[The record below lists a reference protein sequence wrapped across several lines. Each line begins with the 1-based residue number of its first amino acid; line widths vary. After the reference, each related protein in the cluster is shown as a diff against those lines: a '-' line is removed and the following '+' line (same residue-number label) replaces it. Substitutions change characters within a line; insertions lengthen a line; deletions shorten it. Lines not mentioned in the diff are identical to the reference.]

1 ARREHGLRPL
11 TSSRVERETGDKRRA
26 SPLVEG
32 SLLLTVFF
40 FGTNFTAV
48 KLVVESVP
56 PILFAAT
63 RFTLAGLLL
72 LPLALFLGSEGRLS
86 RKDLLPMLGLGFVGV
101 TLTQSVFTVGVGL
114 TTAANTALVYS
125 TAPVWGMLLAFALG
139 WERPRVSGVLGVGL
153 CLLGVGA
160 IVYGSLDVAG
170 TSLVGDALILAAAVF
185 WGSYTVLTL
194 SFLRRYSA
202 VAVAAY
208 AMTLGGLAAF
218 PLAALDPSPLNLAAL
233 DGLTWGAAAY
243 SALCS
248 SAFGFAAWGWGV
260 SHVGANRVL
269 VYQYLVTLT
278 GVSTGILLLGESF
291 GAGQLVGAAV
301 ILAGVY
307 LARSR

>member
-1 ARREHGLRPL
+1 VTPE
-11 TSSRVERETGDKRRA
+11 KRRG
-26 SPLVEG
+26 SPLVEV

-48 KLVVESVP
+48 KLVVQSVP

-72 LPLALFLGSEGRLS
+72 LPLALLSGPEGRLS
-86 RKDLLPMLGLGFVGV
+86 RRDLLPMLGLGLVGV

-125 TAPVWGMLLAFALG
+125 TAPVWGMLLGFALG
-139 WERPRVSGVLGVGL
+139 WERPRASGVLGIGL
-153 CLLGVGA
+153 CLGGVGA
-160 IVYGSLDVAG
+160 IVYGSLDFAG
-170 TSLVGDALILAAAVF
+170 TSLLGDALILVAAVF

-194 SFLRRYSA
+194 SLLRRYSA
-202 VAVAAY
+202 LAVATY
-208 AMTLGGLAAF
+208 AMILGGLAAF
-218 PLAALDPSPLNLAAL
+218 PLAALDQSSLDLAAL
-233 DGLTWGAAAY
+233 DGLTWAAAAY

-269 VYQYLVTLT
+269 IYQYLVTLT
-278 GVSTGILLLGESF
+278 GVSTGILLLGEDF
-291 GAGQLVGAAV
+291 GVGQLVGAVV

-307 LARSR
+307 LARRR

>member
-1 ARREHGLRPL
+1 MTPE
-11 TSSRVERETGDKRRA
+11 KRRA
-26 SPLVEG
+26 SPLVEV

-72 LPLALFLGSEGRLS
+72 LPLALLSGPEGRLS
-86 RKDLLPMLGLGFVGV
+86 RRDLLPMLGLGFVGV

-160 IVYGSLDVAG
+160 IVYGSLDFAG

-301 ILAGVY
+301 ILAGIY

>member
-1 ARREHGLRPL
+1 VAPE
-11 TSSRVERETGDKRRA
+11 KRRA
-26 SPLVEG
+26 SVLVEG

-48 KLVVESVP
+48 KYVVESVP
-56 PILFAAT
+56 PILFAAS

-72 LPLALFLGSEGRLS
+72 LPVALLSGPQGRLA
-86 RKDLLPMLGLGFVGV
+86 RRDLLPMIGLGVVGV
-101 TLTQSVFTVGVGL
+101 TVTQSVFTIGVSL

-125 TAPVWGMLLAFALG
+125 TSPVWGMLLGFVLG
-139 WERPRVSGVLGVGL
+139 WERPRASGILGVGL
-153 CLLGVGA
+153 CLVGVGA
-160 IVYGSLDVAG
+160 IVYGGLDFAG
-170 TSLVGDALILAAAVF
+170 TSLAGDALILAAAVC

-194 SFLRRYSA
+194 SLLRRYSA
-202 VAVAAY
+202 IAVAAY
-208 AMTLGGLAAF
+208 AMTFGGLAAF
-218 PLAALDPSPLNLAAL
+218 PLAALDLDVDLGSLDGPVWLAAL
-233 DGLTWGAAAY
+233 Y

-278 GVSTGILLLGESF
+278 GVSTGILLLGEDF
-291 GAGQLVGAAV
+291 GPGQLVGAAI

>member
-1 ARREHGLRPL
+1 M
-11 TSSRVERETGDKRRA
+11 ERTAGDKRRA

-72 LPLALFLGSEGRLS
+72 LPLALFFGSEGRLS
-86 RKDLLPMLGLGFVGV
+86 RQDLLPMLGLGFVGV

-139 WERPRVSGVLGVGL
+139 WERPRASGVLGIGL

-160 IVYGSLDVAG
+160 IVYGSLDFAG
-170 TSLVGDALILAAAVF
+170 TSLMGDALILAAAVF

-218 PLAALDPSPLNLAAL
+218 PLAAIDPSPLNLAAL

-301 ILAGVY
+301 ILVGVY

>member
-1 ARREHGLRPL
+1 MKSE
-11 TSSRVERETGDKRRA
+11 KRRA
-26 SPLVEG
+26 SPLVEA

-72 LPLALFLGSEGRLS
+72 LPLALLSGPESRLS
-86 RKDLLPMLGLGFVGV
+86 RQDLLPMLGLGLVGV

-125 TAPVWGMLLAFALG
+125 TSPVWGMLLAFALG
-139 WERPRVSGVLGVGL
+139 WERPRVSGVLGIGL

-160 IVYGSLDVAG
+160 IVYGSLDFAG
-170 TSLVGDALILAAAVF
+170 TSLVGDALILAAAVC
-185 WGSYTVLTL
+185 WGSYTVLTI

-202 VAVAAY
+202 LAVAAY

-218 PLAALDPSPLNLAAL
+218 PLAALDPSPLNLAEL
-233 DGLTWGAAAY
+233 DGITWAAAAY

-278 GVSTGILLLGESF
+278 GVSTGILLLGEDF
-291 GAGQLVGAAV
+291 GAGQLIGAAV

>member
-1 ARREHGLRPL
+1 VTKGR
-11 TSSRVERETGDKRRA
+11 RRA
-26 SPLVEG
+26 SPLVEA
-32 SLLLTVFF
+32 SLLLTVSF

-72 LPLALFLGSEGRLS
+72 LPLALLSGEQGRLS
-86 RKDLLPMLGLGFVGV
+86 RRDLLPMLGLGLVGV
-101 TLTQSVFTVGVGL
+101 TLTQSVFTLGVGL

-139 WERPRVSGVLGVGL
+139 WERPRISGVLGIVL
-153 CLLGVGA
+153 CLAGVGA
-160 IVYGSLDVAG
+160 IVYGSLDFAG
-170 TSLVGDALILAAAVF
+170 TSLVGDALILVAAVC

-202 VAVAAY
+202 LAVAAY
-208 AMTLGGLAAF
+208 AMTFGGLAAF
-218 PLAALDPSPLNLAAL
+218 PLEALDPASLDLTAL

-269 VYQYLVTLT
+269 VYQYLVTLI
-278 GVSTGILLLGESF
+278 GVSTGVLLLGEDF
-291 GAGQLVGAAV
+291 GAGQLIGAAV

>member
-1 ARREHGLRPL
+1 MTKE
-11 TSSRVERETGDKRRA
+11 KRRA
-26 SPLVEG
+26 SPLVEA

-72 LPLALFLGSEGRLS
+72 LPLALLSGPESRLS
-86 RKDLLPMLGLGFVGV
+86 RQDLLPMFGLGLVGV

-139 WERPRVSGVLGVGL
+139 WERPRISGVVGIGL
-153 CLLGVGA
+153 CLVGVGA
-160 IVYGSLDVAG
+160 IVYGSLDFAG
-170 TSLVGDALILAAAVF
+170 TSLLGDALILVAAIS

-202 VAVAAY
+202 LAVAAY
-208 AMTLGGLAAF
+208 AMTFGGLAAF
-218 PLAALDPSPLNLAAL
+218 PLEALDPASLDLAAL

-278 GVSTGILLLGESF
+278 GVSTGVLLLGEDF
-291 GAGQLVGAAV
+291 GAGQLLGAAV

>member
-1 ARREHGLRPL
+1 MTPE
-11 TSSRVERETGDKRRA
+11 KRRA
-26 SPLVEG
+26 SPLVEA

-72 LPLALFLGSEGRLS
+72 LPLALLSGPEGRLS
-86 RKDLLPMLGLGFVGV
+86 RRDFLPMLGLGLVGV

-125 TAPVWGMLLAFALG
+125 TAPVWGMVLGFALG
-139 WERPRVSGVLGVGL
+139 WEHPRASGVLGIGL
-153 CLLGVGA
+153 CLVGVGA
-160 IVYGSLDVAG
+160 IVYGSLDFAG
-170 TSLVGDALILAAAVF
+170 TSLAGDALILAAAVC

-194 SFLRRYSA
+194 SFLGRYSA
-202 VAVAAY
+202 LAVAAY
-208 AMTLGGLAAF
+208 AMAFGGVAAF
-218 PLAALDPSPLNLAAL
+218 PLAALDPSSLDLAAL
-233 DGLTWGAAAY
+233 DGLTWAAAVY

-269 VYQYLVTLT
+269 VYQYLVTVT
-278 GVSTGILLLGESF
+278 GVSTGILLLGEGF
-291 GAGQLVGAAV
+291 GVGQLVGTVV

-307 LARSR
+307 LVRSK

>member
-1 ARREHGLRPL
+1 V
-11 TSSRVERETGDKRRA
+11 TSQKRSTSA
-26 SPLVEG
+26 LVEG

-48 KLVVESVP
+48 KLVVDSVP

-72 LPLALFLGSEGRLS
+72 LPIALLSGPEGRLS
-86 RKDLLPMLGLGFVGV
+86 RRDLLPMLGLGIVGV
-101 TLTQSVFTVGVGL
+101 TVTQSLFTMGVGL

-125 TAPVWGMLLAFALG
+125 TAPVWGMLLGLALG
-139 WERPRVSGVLGVGL
+139 WERPRVSGIFGIGL
-153 CLLGVGA
+153 CLVGIGA
-160 IVYGSLDVAG
+160 IVYGSLDFAG
-170 TSLVGDALILAAAVF
+170 TSLVGDALILVAAVC

-202 VAVAAY
+202 LAVAAY

-218 PLAALDPSPLNLAAL
+218 PLEALDPASLDLAAL
-233 DGLTWGAAAY
+233 DSLTWAAAAY

-248 SAFGFAAWGWGV
+248 SAFGFAAWSWGV
-260 SHVGANRVL
+260 SRVGANRVL

-278 GVSTGILLLGESF
+278 GVSTGILLLGEDF
-291 GAGQLVGAAV
+291 GIGQLVGAAV

-307 LARSR
+307 LARSK

>member
-1 ARREHGLRPL
+1 
-11 TSSRVERETGDKRRA
+11 VERTASDKRRA

-72 LPLALFLGSEGRLS
+72 LPLALFFGSEERLS
-86 RKDLLPMLGLGFVGV
+86 RQDLLPMLGLGFVGV

-139 WERPRVSGVLGVGL
+139 WERPRVSGVLGIGL

-160 IVYGSLDVAG
+160 IVYGSLDFAG

-185 WGSYTVLTL
+185 WGSYTVLTV

>member
-1 ARREHGLRPL
+1 VKPE
-11 TSSRVERETGDKRRA
+11 KRRA
-26 SPLVEG
+26 SPLVEV

-56 PILFAAT
+56 PVLFAAT

-72 LPLALFLGSEGRLS
+72 LPLALLSGPEGRLS
-86 RKDLLPMLGLGFVGV
+86 RRDLLPMLGLGLVGV
-101 TLTQSVFTVGVGL
+101 TLTQTVFTIGVGL

-125 TAPVWGMLLAFALG
+125 TAPVWGMVLGFALG
-139 WERPRVSGVLGVGL
+139 WERPRTSGVLGIGL
-153 CLLGVGA
+153 CLVGVGA
-160 IVYGSLDVAG
+160 IVYGSLDFAG
-170 TSLVGDALILAAAVF
+170 TSLLGDALILGAAIC

-202 VAVAAY
+202 LAVAAY

-233 DGLTWGAAAY
+233 DGLTWGAAVY

-248 SAFGFAAWGWGV
+248 SAFGFAAWSWGV
-260 SHVGANRVL
+260 SRVGANRVL

-278 GVSTGILLLGESF
+278 GVSTGILLLGEGF
-291 GAGQLVGAAV
+291 GVGQLVGAAV

-307 LARSR
+307 LARSK

>member
-1 ARREHGLRPL
+1 V
-11 TSSRVERETGDKRRA
+11 TKERRRA
-26 SPLVEG
+26 SPLVEA

-72 LPLALFLGSEGRLS
+72 LPLALLSGEGRLS
-86 RKDLLPMLGLGFVGV
+86 RRDLLPMLGLGLVGV

-139 WERPRVSGVLGVGL
+139 WERPRISGVLGIAL
-153 CLLGVGA
+153 CLAGVGA
-160 IVYGSLDVAG
+160 IVYGSLDFAG
-170 TSLVGDALILAAAVF
+170 TSLVGDALILVAAVS

-202 VAVAAY
+202 LAVAAY
-208 AMTLGGLAAF
+208 AMTFGGLAAF
-218 PLAALDPSPLNLAAL
+218 PLEALDPASLDLAAL

-278 GVSTGILLLGESF
+278 GVSTGVLLLGEDF
-291 GAGQLVGAAV
+291 GAGQLIGAAV

>member
-1 ARREHGLRPL
+1 
-11 TSSRVERETGDKRRA
+11 VERETGDKRRA

-72 LPLALFLGSEGRLS
+72 LPLALFFGSEGRLS

-139 WERPRVSGVLGVGL
+139 WERPRVSGVL
-153 CLLGVGA
+153 
-160 IVYGSLDVAG
+160 AG

-301 ILAGVY
+301 ILAGIY

>member
-1 ARREHGLRPL
+1 VTPE
-11 TSSRVERETGDKRRA
+11 KRRA
-26 SPLVEG
+26 SPLVEV

-72 LPLALFLGSEGRLS
+72 LPLALLSGPEGRLS
-86 RKDLLPMLGLGFVGV
+86 RRDLLPMLGLGLVGV
-101 TLTQSVFTVGVGL
+101 TLTQSVFTLGVGL

-125 TAPVWGMLLAFALG
+125 TAPVWGMVLGFALG
-139 WERPRVSGVLGVGL
+139 WEQPRASGVLGIGL
-153 CLLGVGA
+153 CLGGVGA
-160 IVYGSLDVAG
+160 IVYGSLDFAG
-170 TSLVGDALILAAAVF
+170 TSLHGDVLILAAAVF

-202 VAVAAY
+202 LAVAAY

-218 PLAALDPSPLNLAAL
+218 PLAALDQSSLDFAAL
-233 DGLTWGAAAY
+233 DGLTWAAAAY

-269 VYQYLVTLT
+269 IYQYLVTLT
-278 GVSTGILLLGESF
+278 GVSTGILLLGEDF
-291 GAGQLVGAAV
+291 GVGQLVGAVV

-307 LARSR
+307 LARRR

>member
-1 ARREHGLRPL
+1 MARKKG
-11 TSSRVERETGDKRRA
+11 RA
-26 SPLVEG
+26 SPLVEV

-72 LPLALFLGSEGRLS
+72 LPLALLSGPGGRLA
-86 RKDLLPMLGLGFVGV
+86 RRDILPMLGLGIVGV
-101 TLTQSVFTVGVGL
+101 TMTQTVFTIGVSL

-125 TAPVWGMLLAFALG
+125 TSPVWGMLLGFAFG
-139 WERPRVSGVLGVGL
+139 WERPRASGVLGIGL
-153 CLLGVGA
+153 CLAGVGA
-160 IVYGSLDVAG
+160 IVYGGLEFAG
-170 TSLVGDALILAAAVF
+170 TSLIGDALILAAAVC

-194 SFLRRYSA
+194 SFLRRYSPLT
-202 VAVAAY
+202 VAAY
-208 AMTLGGLAAF
+208 AMTFGGLAAF
-218 PLAALDPSPLNLAAL
+218 PLAAFDPHGFDFTAL
-233 DGLTWGAAAY
+233 DGVTWAAAVY

-260 SHVGANRVL
+260 SHIGANRVL
-269 VYQYLVTLT
+269 IYQYLITIT
-278 GVSTGILLLGESF
+278 GVSAGILVLGEDF
-291 GAGQLVGAAV
+291 GPGQLVGAAV

-307 LARSR
+307 LARRR